1 MSDFIKIQATPEF
14 KSNFSYIDYIVSTS
28 SVISVAKQ
36 QDVTSVMRLSYTGS
50 FSTSET
56 PTFDELSKLLTE

>member
-14 KSNFSYIDYIVSTS
+14 KSKVSYIDYIVSTS

-36 QDVTSVMRLSYTGS
+36 PHGTSVMRLSCGLVLNVGS
-50 FSTSET
+50 
-56 PTFDELSKLLTE
+56 PTFDELSKLLAE

>member
-14 KSNFSYIDYIVSTS
+14 KSKVSYIDHIVSTS

-36 QDVTSVMRLSYTGS
+36 QDGTSVMRLSYGLVLNVGS
-50 FSTSET
+50 

>member
-1 MSDFIKIQATPEF
+1 MSDFIKIQTTPEF
-14 KSNFSYIDYIVSTS
+14 KSKVSYIDYIVSAS

-36 QDVTSVMRLSYTGS
+36 QDGTSAMRLSYGLVLNVGS
-50 FSTSET
+50 

>member
-14 KSNFSYIDYIVSTS
+14 KSNVSYIYYIVSAS

-36 QDVTSVMRLSYTGS
+36 QDVTSAMRLSYGIVLNVGS
-50 FSTSET
+50 
-56 PTFDELSKLLTE
+56 PTFD

>member
-1 MSDFIKIQATPEF
+1 MSDFIKIQAKPEF
-14 KSNFSYIDYIVSTS
+14 KSKVSYIDYIVSTS

-36 QDVTSVMRLSYTGS
+36 QDVTSAMRLSYGIVLNVVR
-50 FSTSET
+50 

>member
-14 KSNFSYIDYIVSTS
+14 KSNVSYIDYIVSTS
-28 SVISVAKQ
+28 FVISVAKQ
-36 QDVTSVMRLSYTGS
+36 QDVTIAMRLSYGIVLNVVR
-50 FSTSET
+50 

>member
-14 KSNFSYIDYIVSTS
+14 KSNVSYIDYIVSTS

-36 QDVTSVMRLSYTGS
+36 KDGTSVITGS
-50 FSTSET
+50 SSTSGV
-56 PTFDELSKLLTE
+56 LRLMS

>member
-14 KSNFSYIDYIVSTS
+14 KSNVIYIDYIVSTS

-36 QDVTSVMRLSYTGS
+36 KDGTSAMRLSYGIVLNVGI
-50 FSTSET
+50 
-56 PTFDELSKLLTE
+56 PTID

>member
-14 KSNFSYIDYIVSTS
+14 KSKVSYIDYIVSMS

-36 QDVTSVMRLSYTGS
+36 QDGTSVMRLTYGLVLNVGS
-50 FSTSET
+50 
-56 PTFDELSKLLTE
+56 PTFDEISKLLTE

>member
-14 KSNFSYIDYIVSTS
+14 KSNVSYIDYIVSAS
-28 SVISVAKQ
+28 YVISVAKH
-36 QDVTSVMRLSYTGS
+36 QDGASVMRLSYGLVLNVVS
-50 FSTSET
+50 

>member
-14 KSNFSYIDYIVSTS
+14 KSNVSYIDYVVSTS

-36 QDVTSVMRLSYTGS
+36 KDGTSVMRLSYGLVLNVGC
-50 FSTSET
+50 

>member
-14 KSNFSYIDYIVSTS
+14 KSNVSYIDYIVSTS

-36 QDVTSVMRLSYTGS
+36 KDGTRVMRLSNGIVLNVGIH
-50 FSTSET
+50 
-56 PTFDELSKLLTE
+56 TFYELSKLLTE

>member
-14 KSNFSYIDYIVSTS
+14 KSNISYINYVVSTS

-36 QDVTSVMRLSYTGS
+36 KDGTSVMRLSYGLVLNVGC
-50 FSTSET
+50 

>member
-14 KSNFSYIDYIVSTS
+14 KSNVSYIDYIVSTS

-36 QDVTSVMRLSYTGS
+36 QDGTSVMRLSYGLVLNVGS
-50 FSTSET
+50 H
-56 PTFDELSKLLTE
+56 TFDELSKLLTE

>member
-14 KSNFSYIDYIVSTS
+14 KSNVSYIYYIVSAS

-36 QDVTSVMRLSYTGS
+36 QDVTSAMMISYGIVLNVGS
-50 FSTSET
+50 
-56 PTFDELSKLLTE
+56 PTFD

>member
-14 KSNFSYIDYIVSTS
+14 KSNVSYIDYIVSTS
-28 SVISVAKQ
+28 FVISVAKQ
-36 QDVTSVMRLSYTGS
+36 QDVTSAMRLSYGIVLNVVS
-50 FSTSET
+50 